1 MRLKSRRKLV
11 VPLLE
16 LVLCVL
22 VEFLIV
28 NLFDPLEQQVE
39 LFIEAL
45 LVPGACCHVVRA
57 AAAKSEMWATMI
69 LERYYSRERS
79 GLFFEAFSALQS

>member
-22 VEFLIV
+22 VAFLIV
-28 NLFDPLEQQVE
+28 NLFDPLE

-79 GLFFEAFSALQS
+79 GHFFEAFSALQS

>member
-28 NLFDPLEQQVE
+28 NLFDPLE

-45 LVPGACCHVVRA
+45 LVPGACCHVV
-57 AAAKSEMWATMI
+57 
-69 LERYYSRERS
+69 
-79 GLFFEAFSALQS
+79 